1 MSKKTRTHLH
11 QDSIVLGNPFR
22 IGGETSNTMLVQA
35 RPVIVGGALLSA
47 EVAAFGAFL
56 QKGEKRLREHHF
68 RDRCKVLANINAAAH
83 LRSVSAQGLAL
94 PRCWTFPAR
103 GNLFRKLWRNYS
115 SGCYDLEANC
125 DKSCCQQ
132 LLAAQTL
139 PYFLQ
144 ITFLVNSSGL
154 RSEKRFPSTQ
164 RECVWQNVHYVPAD
178 PQRSINNIP
187 VTCGL
192 QGRNF
197 FLFPVQYRPP
207 YCGL

>member
-83 LRSVSAQGLAL
+83 LRSVSAQGLHYLGAGHFQ
-94 PRCWTFPAR
+94 PEEIC
-103 GNLFRKLWRNYS
+103 S
-115 SGCYDLEANC
+115 VNC
-125 DKSCCQQ
+125 DVTIAQ
-132 LLAAQTL
+132 AAM
-139 PYFLQ
+139 
-144 ITFLVNSSGL
+144 I
-154 RSEKRFPSTQ
+154 
-164 RECVWQNVHYVPAD
+164 
-178 PQRSINNIP
+178 
-187 VTCGL
+187 
-192 QGRNF
+192 
-197 FLFPVQYRPP
+197 
-207 YCGL
+207 